1 MIEKSLPR
9 YWHSLARRGD
19 FSHPMEL
26 ISDVGLSV
34 QIFGLSSLLILSMS
48 VASVLY
54 LRRVVS
60 EQSCWVLLYKI
71 VLKSIEYIL
80 ESVL

>member
-1 MIEKSLPR
+1 MIEKSLPQ
-9 YWHSLARRGD
+9 YWYSLARRGD

-34 QIFGLSSLLILSMS
+34 QIFGLSSLLILSKF

-54 LRRVVS
+54 LRNKSVRFFV
-60 EQSCWVLLYKI
+60 YKI
-71 VLKSIEYIL
+71 NQIYSGKYTIL
-80 ESVL
+80 II